1 MKQNKRSFYQHIAQ
15 TSDNPMG
22 LEIETAKGPYIFT
35 ADGKKYVD
43 FISGI
48 SVSSLGHRH
57 PTVIQAIKKQLSK
70 HLHVMVYGEFIQQ
83 PQVQYAKLLT
93 DQLPASLDR
102 AYFVNSGT
110 EAVEGALKLAKK
122 CTGR

>member
-35 ADGKKYVD
+35 ADGRKYVD

-48 SVSSLGHRH
+48 AVSSLGHRH
-57 PTVIQAIKKQLSK
+57 PKVTKAIKEQVDR
-70 HLHVMVYGEFIQQ
+70 HLHVMVYGEYIQEAQ
-83 PQVQYAKLLT
+83 SAYVTLFME
-93 DQLPASLDR
+93 QLSEMLIH
-102 AYFVNSGT
+102 AYIVYFDM
-110 EAVEGALKLAKK
+110 E
-122 CTGR
+122 C